1 MISIISSFIE
11 IESIIQPKKK
21 AKNDEK
27 LTKMS
32 IFALKL
38 KFCCFKYLQSIK
50 IAESIVFIG
59 FLLDVRRGFR
69 LKFTKNYN

>member
-1 MISIISSFIE
+1 MIFKISSFFKIE
-11 IESIIQPKKK
+11 GIIQLQKK
-21 AKNDEK
+21 AKIDEK

-50 IAESIVFIG
+50 IDESIVLIG
-59 FLLDVRRGFR
+59 FFTRCKKGIS
-69 LKFTKNYN
+69 LKIYKKL

>member
-1 MISIISSFIE
+1 MISKISSIDK
-11 IESIIQPKKK
+11 IESIIQLQKR

-27 LTKMS
+27 LTKML

-50 IAESIVFIG
+50 IAESIVLIG
-59 FLLDVRRGFR
+59 F
-69 LKFTKNYN
+69 FTRCKKGISHKIHKKL

>member
-1 MISIISSFIE
+1 MISKISTFFE
-11 IESIIQPKKK
+11 IECIIQLQKK

-27 LTKMS
+27 LTKLL

-50 IAESIVFIG
+50 IAESIVLISF
-59 FLLDVRRGFR
+59 
-69 LKFTKNYN
+69 FTRCKNGISHKIHKKL

>member
-1 MISIISSFIE
+1 MITIIRSFIE

-38 KFCCFKYLQSIK
+38 KFCCFKYLQPIK
-50 IAESIVFIG
+50 IVKSIVLIG
-59 FLLDVRRGFR
+59 FFTRCKMGIS
-69 LKFTKNYN
+69 LKIHKKL

>member
-11 IESIIQPKKK
+11 IGNIIQLQKN

-32 IFALKL
+32 FFALKL
-38 KFCCFKYLQSIK
+38 KFCCFKYLQSVK
-50 IAESIVFIG
+50 IVESIVLIG
-59 FLLDVRRGFR
+59 FFTRCKMGIS
-69 LKFTKNYN
+69 LKIHKKL

>member
-32 IFALKL
+32 FFALKL

-50 IAESIVFIG
+50 IVESIVLIG
-59 FLLDVRRGFR
+59 FFTRCKMGIS
-69 LKFTKNYN
+69 LKIHKKL

>member
-1 MISIISSFIE
+1 MHYTTA
-11 IESIIQPKKK
+11 KKGQI
-21 AKNDEK
+21 

-50 IAESIVFIG
+50 IVESIVLIG
-59 FLLDVRRGFR
+59 FLTRCKMGIS
-69 LKFTKNYN
+69 LKIHKKL